1 MSFNH
6 PLYDWL
12 KQFQFVLAST
22 SPRRLEILQKNLQI
36 QDITIM
42 PSNFEENLLKEE
54 HTCQEY
60 VSNTSLG
67 KGQAVMKQLISQNG
81 PSSVIVSSDTI
92 ITCNQEVFEKPQ
104 TKETQLEMFR
114 KYCQHPDLEV
124 ITSVNVIKYDSA
136 TKDSIIKSA
145 IEITKLRFNDELSDE
160 FLQYY
165 VDSEEGLHVAGG
177 FKYQN
182 LGCLLF
188 KSIEGD
194 YFNIVGLPARTTFQ
208 LLSDILQ
215 PIERF

>member
-1 MSFNH
+1 
-6 PLYDWL
+6 
-12 KQFQFVLAST
+12 
-22 SPRRLEILQKNLQI
+22 
-36 QDITIM
+36 M

-67 KGQAVMKQLISQNG
+67 KGEAVMKQLISQNG

-104 TKETQLEMFR
+104 TKERQLEMFR

-136 TKDSIIKSA
+136 TKDSVIKSA

-177 FKYQN
+177 FKYQS

-194 YFNIVGLPARTTFQ
+194 YFNIVGLPASTTFR

>member
-1 MSFNH
+1 MSFSH
-6 PLYDWL
+6 PLYERL

-22 SPRRLEILQKNLQI
+22 SPRRLEILEKNLQI
-36 QDITIM
+36 KDIEIM

-67 KGQAVMKQLISQNG
+67 KGQAVVKQLISQNG
-81 PSSVIVSSDTI
+81 PSSIILSSDTI
-92 ITCNQEVFEKPQ
+92 VTCNQEVFEKPQ
-104 TKETQLEMFR
+104 TKERQLEMFH
-114 KYCQHPDLEV
+114 KYHQHPDLEV
-124 ITSVNVIKYDSA
+124 ITSVNIIKYDSV
-136 TKDSIIKSA
+136 TKESIIKSA

-160 FLQYY
+160 FLKYY

-177 FKYQN
+177 FKYQE

-188 KSIEGD
+188 KSIDGD
-194 YFNIVGLPARTTFQ
+194 YFNIVGLPAGTTFR

-215 PIERF
+215 PDH